1 MTTEE
6 IFKKTY
12 LNINDLIAL
21 GLPRKDGY
29 NVISECQYIMR
40 QKGMYVPKA
49 KPKLIA
55 TKVFRQFMK
64 I

>member
-1 MTTEE
+1 MKKEE
-6 IFKKTY
+6 IFEKPY

-21 GLPRKDGY
+21 GLSRMDGY
-29 NVISECQYIMR
+29 NIISQCQKIMKS
-40 QKGMYVPKA
+40 KGMYVPKA
-49 KPKLIA
+49 HPKLIA

>member
-1 MTTEE
+1 MTQEE

-21 GLPRKDGY
+21 GLPKKDGY
-29 NVISECQYIMR
+29 NVISECQYIMH

-55 TKVFRQFMK
+55 TKIFRQFMK